1 MTRHVT
7 LALEEEVVA
16 AAEAAGVDLSEV
28 LSRALRRSLP
38 ELQDNE
44 REAANV
50 KWRAENREAIEAVNR
65 LIKEHG
71 MFSDGLRMF
80 Y

>member
-7 LALEEEVVA
+7 ITLEEDVIA

-38 ELQDNE
+38 ELQDKE
-44 REAANV
+44 REVANA
-50 KWRAENREAIEAVNR
+50 KWREENREAIEAVNR
-65 LIKEHG
+65 LIEQHG
-71 MFSDGLRMF
+71 MFSDGMRMF
-80 Y
+80 